1 VKLKNTYRRIIMMDN
16 NIIPSLL
23 IVDDNKK
30 NLQATKRILHDLHIN
45 IHTVL
50 SGEDALKAIIG
61 TEFFLIL
68 LDVQMPMMDGFETA
82 SIIQGNDNYKN
93 IPIIFLTAIKKDEQY
108 VQTGYEE
115 GAVDYMLKPINAHTL
130 ISKTKIFLD
139 LYISKKELEVAKNI
153 AENKTLELNELNKNL
168 ERLVDERTKVLN
180 DSLETLKLTQKQ
192 MIESEKMA
200 ALGGLV
206 AGVAHEINT
215 PIGVCLTGITHLKDI
230 TNSLNSLYEDKEM
243 SKDKFEEYLRIC
255 IELDT
260 TIHAN
265 LQRAAEL
272 IRSFKRIS
280 VDETTDE
287 SYPIFLEERIN
298 HVIFSLL
305 NNLKNTNIKVELICD
320 KEIQVNTYPGV
331 IYQIFTNLFT
341 NSLMHAYDKDDEGL
355 IVIKVFTEEEKV
367 HMIYQD
373 DGKGIPQD
381 ILPKVFEPFFTTN
394 RAAGGTGLG
403 LHIIYNLVVSKL
415 KGIIKANSI
424 EGEGSQFEIVF
435 TGLAKDESK
444 TF

>member
-1 VKLKNTYRRIIMMDN
+1 MKSS
-16 NIIPSLL
+16 IIPSLL
-23 IVDDNKK
+23 IVDDNEK
-30 NLQATKRILHDLHIN
+30 NLQATKRILDDLNIN

-68 LDVQMPMMDGFETA
+68 LDVQMPVMDGFETA
-82 SIIQGNDNYKN
+82 SIIHGNDNYKD
-93 IPIIFLTAIKKDEQY
+93 IPIIFLTAIKKDEEY
-108 VQTGYEE
+108 VRTGYEE
-115 GAVDYMLKPINAHTL
+115 GAVDYMLKPFNAHTL

-139 LYISKKELEVAKNI
+139 LYMSKKELEVAKNI
-153 AENKTLELNELNKNL
+153 AESKTLELNELNENL

-180 DSLETLKLTQKQ
+180 DSLETLKVTQQQ

-215 PIGVCLTGITHLKDI
+215 PIGVSLTGITHLKHI
-230 TNSLNSLYEDKEM
+230 TNSLNSLYLDKEM
-243 SKDKFEEYLRIC
+243 SQDTFEDYLKTC

-265 LQRAAEL
+265 LERAAEL

-298 HVIFSLL
+298 HVVFSLL
-305 NNLKNTNIKVELICD
+305 NNLKNTNIKIEITCD
-320 KEIQVNTYPGV
+320 KELQVNTYPGA

-355 IVIKVFTEEEKV
+355 IVIKVFIKEEKV
-367 HMIYQD
+367 HMLYQD

-381 ILPKVFEPFFTTN
+381 ILPRIFDPFFTTN

-403 LHIIYNLVVSKL
+403 LHIIYNLVVSRL
-415 KGIIKANSI
+415 KGTIKADSV
-424 EGEGSQFEIVF
+424 EGEGSQFEIIF

-444 TF
+444 TSSNTN